1 MRILRNLL
9 AILFIITATVFGINQ
24 YRQYKDRDIDAPVIA
39 SKEETLHL
47 SVKATDEDMLKG
59 VTAHDDRDGD
69 VSSSLLIAGKSNF
82 IEDGVIRVDYA
93 AFDSHN
99 NVGTYSRRVV
109 FDDYHSPRFSSKK
122 PLVLHS
128 ESSYDFSFFH
138 AEDVLS
144 GDISYKIK
152 ILSDSY
158 TAASS
163 SEYPIEIE
171 VTNDYGDVEK
181 LNLIMDVMTTKE
193 YNLQYP
199 ALREYIIYIPVG
211 EEVDL
216 RSYLIG
222 IRRGDEVRDFEE
234 TKFSSY
240 DIEIDDYIDY
250 NTPGNYIITFSL
262 WQSYMLTTST
272 KMIAIVTEDF

>member
-1 MRILRNLL
+1 MIVGALLLVNIISNRPQNVHDVVAHANTCHAGANL
-9 AILFIITATVFGINQ
+9 V
-24 YRQYKDRDIDAPVIA
+24 
-39 SKEETLHL
+39 KEETLHL

-181 LNLIMDVMTTKE
+181 LT
-193 YNLQYP
+193 
-199 ALREYIIYIPVG
+199 A
-211 EEVDL
+211 
-216 RSYLIG
+216 YLNG
-222 IRRGDEVRDFEE
+222 L
-234 TKFSSY
+234 
-240 DIEIDDYIDY
+240 
-250 NTPGNYIITFSL
+250 N
-262 WQSYMLTTST
+262 
-272 KMIAIVTEDF
+272 A

>member
-1 MRILRNLL
+1 MRILRNFL
-9 AILFIITATVFGINQ
+9 AILFLITATVFGINQ
-24 YRQYKDRDIDAPVIA
+24 YRLYKDRDNDAPVIT
-39 SKEETLHL
+39 SREDTLHL
-47 SVKATDEDMLKG
+47 SVKATDEEMLRG
-59 VTAHDDRDGD
+59 VTANDDRDGD

-158 TAASS
+158 TAAAS

-181 LNLIMDVMTTKE
+181 LNLIMDIMTTRE

-199 ALREYIIYIPVG
+199 ALKEYIIYIPVG

-222 IRRGDEVRDFEE
+222 IRKGDTLLDFEE
-234 TKFSSY
+234 TKY
-240 DIEIDDYIDY
+240 TADYIDIDDYIDY